1 MYEQYIPHVLKK
13 YGIVYDTI
21 NSVQK
26 GYRNES
32 YAVTLPH
39 GEIVN
44 VIVFKNEPSILEKIH
59 RADHASQLLSD
70 TLPVR
75 VRHDSRLLKVGN
87 NTYAGVYTYL
97 PGATVPWE
105 ALTKKHIK
113 LMGQAMADMHR
124 IWRRESPYDDY
135 TIKDELTP
143 LVTRMK
149 NYFSDVSV
157 QQAMLSKLDSTIDS
171 GIFLYLQKLI
181 THIAQ
186 LPGQQIIHM
195 DMVRGNVLFGEATDE
210 KWRIDNVSIA
220 GVIDFEKTTIGHP
233 LFDIAR
239 TLAFLIVDSP
249 KPEAKI
255 YNYFLDSGYVKRGNG
270 SLPDAKLLTE
280 LIKLFLLH
288 DFYKFLKHTPYES
301 LRDNYHYTR
310 TYAKLKDYGMINP
323 KS

>member
-1 MYEQYIPHVLKK
+1 MYEQYVPHILRK
-13 YGIVYDTI
+13 YGIAYKTI

-32 YAVTLPH
+32 YAVTLPR

-75 VRHDSRLLKVGN
+75 VRHDRRLLKLRE

-97 PGATVPWE
+97 PGVTVPWE

-124 IWRRESPYDDY
+124 NWQGHLPYDGH
-135 TIKDELTP
+135 TINDELMP
-143 LVTRMK
+143 LLTRMK
-149 NYFSDVSV
+149 NYFSTDGV
-157 QQAMLSKLDSTIDS
+157 QRAMVDKLGATIDA
-171 GIFLYLQKLI
+171 GIFLNYQKLVSYA
-181 THIAQ
+181 TR

-195 DMVRGNVLFGEATDE
+195 DMVRGNVLFGEATDG
-210 KWRIDNVSIA
+210 KWRIDNLSIK

-239 TLAFLIVDSP
+239 TLAFLSVDSP
-249 KPEAKI
+249 KSEAKI
-255 YNYFLDSGYVKRGNG
+255 YSYFLDSGYVKRGNG

-323 KS
+323 KL